1 MSTRIGFIMDPLASI
16 NILKDTTYAMMREAQ
31 RRNMTIHYIQL
42 NDLYI
47 ENCEP
52 RAKTHLV
59 QIDHGI
65 HLTPGEDTAL
75 DSFDVIMMRKD
86 PPFDMEYIFATYILE
101 LAEKKGV
108 LVLNKPQ
115 SLRDANEKMFTQWFP
130 DLCPPS
136 LLSREKASI
145 SSFLEQHQKI
155 VLKPL
160 DSMGGE
166 SIFLVQQGDPNFN
179 VMVEVLTEQGTKY
192 IMAQK
197 YIPEIT
203 QGDKRILLI
212 DGEPV
217 PYALARIPP
226 QHDFRGN
233 LAKGATG
240 QGIPLSERDYFICQ
254 QVAPVLKKKGLVFV
268 GLDVIGDYL
277 TEINVTSP
285 TGIQELDKAFN
296 LTISALLFDRIE
308 AMITTC

>member
-1 MSTRIGFIMDPLASI
+1 MTTRIGFIMDPLASI
-16 NILKDTTYAMMREAQ
+16 HIYKDTTYAMMREAQ
-31 RRNMTIHYIQL
+31 RRNMDIHYMQL
-42 NDLYI
+42 NDLYLK
-47 ENCEP
+47 NCEP
-52 RAKTHLV
+52 RAKTQRAH
-59 QIDHGI
+59 IDKGI
-65 HLTPGEDTAL
+65 HLTPGDDTSL

-86 PPFDMEYIFATYILE
+86 PPFDMEYVFATYILE
-101 LAEKKGV
+101 LAEEKGV

-136 LLSREKASI
+136 LLSRDSAPI
-145 SSFLEQHQKI
+145 LSFLEQHQKI

-160 DSMGGE
+160 DSMGGQ

-179 VMVEVLTEQGTKY
+179 VMIEVLTEQGTKY
-192 IMAQK
+192 VMAQK

-217 PYALARIPP
+217 PYVLARIPP

-233 LAKGATG
+233 LAKGAKG
-240 QGIPLSERDYFICQ
+240 QGVALSERDYFICQ
-254 QVAPVLKKKGLVFV
+254 QIAPTLKKKGLLFV

-285 TGIQELDKAFN
+285 TGIQELDKAFDLN
-296 LTISALLFDRIE
+296 ISALLFDRIE